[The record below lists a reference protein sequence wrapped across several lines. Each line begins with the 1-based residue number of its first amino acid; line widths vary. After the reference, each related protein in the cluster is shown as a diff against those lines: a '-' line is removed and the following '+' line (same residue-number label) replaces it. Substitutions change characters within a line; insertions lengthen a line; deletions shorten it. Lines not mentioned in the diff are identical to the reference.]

1 MIDSLPEVYPKI
13 EGWVENVILEDGN
26 AMILALFV
34 CLLTVLYFREQQ
46 RRNVVVP
53 AAAAGEVGI
62 RDHNMDHAPPAR
74 N

>member
-13 EGWVENVILEDGN
+13 KGWVENVILEDGN

-34 CLLTVLYFREQQ
+34 CLLTVLYFREQ
-46 RRNVVVP
+46 RRNVIP
-53 AAAAGEVGI
+53 AVAEVGI
-62 RDHNMDHAPPAR
+62 RDHHMDHAPPAL

>member
-1 MIDSLPEVYPKI
+1 MIDSLPEFYPKI
-13 EGWVENVILEDGN
+13 EAWVENVILEDGN

-46 RRNVVVP
+46 RRNVV
-53 AAAAGEVGI
+53 AAAAAEVGI
-62 RDHNMDHAPPAR
+62 RDHNMDHAPPAL